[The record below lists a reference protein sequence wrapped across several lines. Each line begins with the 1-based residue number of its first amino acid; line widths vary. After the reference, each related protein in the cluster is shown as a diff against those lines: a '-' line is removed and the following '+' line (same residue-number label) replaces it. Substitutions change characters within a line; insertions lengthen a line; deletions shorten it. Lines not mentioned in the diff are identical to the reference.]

1 MIDHITEPG
10 LEMKIT
16 DVTCVVLAVPD
27 CQSDACDSAQDTI
40 VVTVH
45 TDEGITG
52 IGEVDANPWIIK
64 ATIEAPGSHIMSLG
78 LRELL
83 LGQDPCQPAALW
95 DRLYTFT
102 AMSGRRGAGICAI
115 GALDMAIWDIYGKA
129 MGRPVWQLLGGERQS
144 FITPYASLLPSGRT
158 LEEYRT
164 SLLAKATWAKDYG
177 FRAAKME
184 ICLKG
189 PYAHNLLHEDDDAVV
204 DLVAACREAI
214 GPGMTMMVDV
224 AYAWSDWKTALRV
237 LRQLE
242 RYDVFFVET
251 PLRSDDLDGYARLA
265 DATSVRIAAG
275 EWLNGRFEFADLMD
289 RGRVDVAQPDVGRV
303 GGLTEAMRVVEMALD
318 RGKLIVPHC
327 WKTGIGVAASAHLA
341 ASSQNCRFI
350 EFLPPSVAESA
361 LRRDLV
367 LEELQIEDGRLALP
381 RKPGLG
387 IELNLEALW
396 SFERSAEAYAS
407 ARRAGTA
414 ALGVN
419 SLI

>member
-1 MIDHITEPG
+1 
-10 LEMKIT
+10 MKIV
-16 DVTCVVLAVPD
+16 DVSCSVLVVPD
-27 CQSDACDSAQDTI
+27 CQAEACDSAQDTI
-40 VVTVH
+40 VVSVH

-64 ATIEAPGSHIMSLG
+64 AFIEAPGSHIMSLG

-83 LGQDPCQPAALW
+83 IGQDPCQPAAIW

-115 GALDMAIWDIYGKA
+115 GALDMAIWDVYGKA

-144 FITPYASLLPSGRT
+144 HITPYASLLPSGHT
-158 LEEYRT
+158 LADYRT
-164 SLLAKATWAKDYG
+164 SLLAKARWAKEKG

-184 ICLKG
+184 ICLQG
-189 PYAHNLLHEDDDAVV
+189 PYAHNLLLEDDESVV
-204 DLVAACREAI
+204 ELVAACRETV

-224 AYAWSDWKTALRV
+224 AYAWADWKAALRV

-242 RYDVFFVET
+242 RYDLFFVET
-251 PLRSDDLDGYARLA
+251 PLRSDDLDGYARLSE
-265 DATSVRIAAG
+265 ATSIRIAAG
-275 EWLNGRFEFADLMD
+275 EWLSGRFEFAELMD
-289 RGRVDVAQPDVGRV
+289 KGRVDVVQPDVGRV
-303 GGLTEAMRVVEMALD
+303 GGFTEAMRVVDMALD

-341 ASSQNCRFI
+341 ASAPNCRFI

-361 LRRDLV
+361 LRRELV
-367 LEELQIEDGRLALP
+367 SDELQLIDGQLDLP

-387 IELNLEALW
+387 VTINQAALY
-396 SFERSAEAYAS
+396 SFAESAEKFLAEKNAS
-407 ARRAGTA
+407 R
-414 ALGVN
+414 LPIEVN
-419 SLI
+419 ATI